1 MFRCK
6 IFPKKSHQST
16 IKFAVIAAAMN
27 ETDEKWMR
35 LAIQQGQNAGHIDEI
50 PIGSCIVGADG
61 VLIAAAF
68 NRSISDHDP
77 TAHAEILAIRMAG
90 ELLSNY
96 RLIGTTVY
104 STIEP
109 CAMCAGALVNARV
122 SRLVYGA
129 KDERFGAVDTHFGI
143 GLTDA
148 LNHRIE
154 IVGGVLESEC
164 RSLMQN
170 FFRQKRLSNTA
181 ASDLT

>member
-1 MFRCK
+1 
-6 IFPKKSHQST
+6 
-16 IKFAVIAAAMN
+16 MN
-27 ETDEKWMR
+27 ETDEKWMS
-35 LAIQQGQNAGHIDEI
+35 LAIQQAQSAGQLDEV
-50 PIGSCIVGADG
+50 PIGSCVVGVDG
-61 VLIAAAF
+61 MLIAAAF
-68 NRSISDHDP
+68 NRSITDHDA
-77 TAHAEILAIRMAG
+77 TAHAEILAIRRAG
-90 ELLSNY
+90 ELLTNY

-109 CAMCAGALVNARV
+109 CAMCAGALVNARI

-154 IVGGVLESEC
+154 VVGGVLEDEC

-170 FFRQKRLSNTA
+170 FFRQKRMSKMA
-181 ASDLT
+181 VSDLT

>member
-1 MFRCK
+1 
-6 IFPKKSHQST
+6 
-16 IKFAVIAAAMN
+16 
-27 ETDEKWMR
+27 MR
-35 LAIQQGQNAGHIDEI
+35 LAIQQARSAGQLDEV
-50 PIGSCIVGADG
+50 PIGSCVVGVDG
-61 VLIAAAF
+61 LLIAAAF
-68 NRSISDHDP
+68 NRSITDHDP

-90 ELLSNY
+90 ERLTNY

-109 CAMCAGALVNARV
+109 CAMCAGALVNARIN
-122 SRLVYGA
+122 RLVYGA

-154 IVGGVLESEC
+154 VVGGVLEDEC

-170 FFRQKRLSNTA
+170 FFRQKRMSKTA
-181 ASDLT
+181 VSDLT

>member
-1 MFRCK
+1 M
-6 IFPKKSHQST
+6 S
-16 IKFAVIAAAMN
+16 
-27 ETDEKWMR
+27 
-35 LAIQQGQNAGHIDEI
+35 LAIQQARSAGQLDEV
-50 PIGSCIVGADG
+50 PIGSCVVGLDG
-61 VLIAAAF
+61 QLIAAAF
-68 NRSISDHDP
+68 NRSITDHDP

-90 ELLSNY
+90 ERLTNY

-109 CAMCAGALVNARV
+109 CAMCAGALVNARIN
-122 SRLVYGA
+122 RLVYGA

-154 IVGGVLESEC
+154 VVGGVLEDEC

-170 FFRQKRLSNTA
+170 FFRQKRMSKTA
-181 ASDLT
+181 VSDLT

>member
-1 MFRCK
+1 
-6 IFPKKSHQST
+6 
-16 IKFAVIAAAMN
+16 MN
-27 ETDEKWMR
+27 ETDEKWMS
-35 LAIQQGQNAGHIDEI
+35 LAIQQAQSAGQLDEV
-50 PIGSCIVGADG
+50 PIGSCVVGVDG
-61 VLIAAAF
+61 MLIAAAF
-68 NRSISDHDP
+68 NRSITDHDP

-90 ELLSNY
+90 ERLTNY

-109 CAMCAGALVNARV
+109 CAMCAGALVNARIN
-122 SRLVYGA
+122 RLVYGA

-154 IVGGVLESEC
+154 VVGGVLEDEC

-170 FFRQKRLSNTA
+170 FFRQKRMSKTA
-181 ASDLT
+181 VSDLT

>member
-1 MFRCK
+1 
-6 IFPKKSHQST
+6 
-16 IKFAVIAAAMN
+16 MN
-27 ETDEKWMR
+27 ETDEKWMS
-35 LAIQQGQNAGHIDEI
+35 LAIQQAQSAGQLDEV
-50 PIGSCIVGADG
+50 PIGSCVVGVDG
-61 VLIAAAF
+61 MLIAAAF
-68 NRSISDHDP
+68 NRSITDHDP

-90 ELLSNY
+90 ERLTNY

-109 CAMCAGALVNARV
+109 CAMCAGALVNARI

-154 IVGGVLESEC
+154 VVGGVLEDEC

-170 FFRQKRLSNTA
+170 FFRQKRMSKTA
-181 ASDLT
+181 VSDLT

>member
-1 MFRCK
+1 
-6 IFPKKSHQST
+6 
-16 IKFAVIAAAMN
+16 MN
-27 ETDEKWMR
+27 ETDEKWMS
-35 LAIQQGQNAGHIDEI
+35 LAIQQAQSAGQLDEV
-50 PIGSCIVGADG
+50 PIGSCVVGLDG
-61 VLIAAAF
+61 QLIAAAF
-68 NRSISDHDP
+68 NRSITDHDP

-90 ELLSNY
+90 ERLTNY

-109 CAMCAGALVNARV
+109 CAMCAGALVNARI

-143 GLTDA
+143 GLTNA

-154 IVGGVLESEC
+154 VVGGVLEDEC

-170 FFRQKRLSNTA
+170 FFRQKRMSKTA
-181 ASDLT
+181 VSDLT

>member
-1 MFRCK
+1 
-6 IFPKKSHQST
+6 
-16 IKFAVIAAAMN
+16 MN
-27 ETDEKWMR
+27 ETDEKWMS
-35 LAIQQGQNAGHIDEI
+35 LAIQQAQSAGQLDEV
-50 PIGSCIVGADG
+50 PIGSCVVGLDG
-61 VLIAAAF
+61 QLIAAAF
-68 NRSISDHDP
+68 NRSITDHDP
-77 TAHAEILAIRMAG
+77 TAHAEILAIRRAG
-90 ELLSNY
+90 ELLTNY

-109 CAMCAGALVNARV
+109 CAMCAGALVNARI

-143 GLTDA
+143 GLTNA

-154 IVGGVLESEC
+154 VVGGVLEDEC

-170 FFRQKRLSNTA
+170 FFRQKRMSKTA